1 MNPSPHNPIR
11 LPELLAPACSLEG
24 FIAVLGAGAD
34 AAYISGQ
41 SFGAR
46 AYARNCTQDELL
58 TCIDL
63 AHLHGR
69 RLYLTVNTLLKNK
82 ELSDSLLPFLT
93 PLVREGLD
101 GVLVQDF
108 GVLSLLHRAFPD
120 LPLHASTQMTV
131 TGSLGSAMLKEYGV
145 TRVVPARELSLKEI
159 SSLASESGLETE
171 VFIHGSLCYSYSG
184 QCLFSSVLGGRSGN
198 RGRCAQ
204 PCRLPYQTGRQRK
217 QGCPLSMKDLNTIG
231 LLPDLIRAGVS
242 SLKIEGRMKS
252 PAYAAGVTQ
261 IYRRYLDRAG
271 EYLAR
276 GSEGRGGSPW
286 RPDPADEKALKDMY
300 SRGGSCQGYFFN
312 RHGPEMICFENTEKI
327 RGGAEDG
334 RRLPSPP
341 PVGLHGILT
350 LKENSPAMLEVRTE
364 HEGRSICVSLEEQT
378 VTRARENALTQE
390 SVRRQMDRM
399 GETPFYWKDLDI
411 LLDPGVFLPVSTLN
425 RLRRRAVSEMQET
438 ILNICR
444 RDVSGETGA
453 ELWDLS
459 GPALSGTAPK
469 HQAAGIS
476 QNVRIPQDTQQTAE
490 IRRMKKPLVY
500 ALCAGKENALTALS
514 HPGVSG
520 VYLPPSLLTGHSQE
534 LLSYDKPLFA
544 ALPFVLRQNDIPLAK
559 EVVSECLSAGA
570 QGFLVRNLEEFAL
583 LKELGLESLCITD
596 HSLYSFNDLAAA
608 FWKNNG
614 AARITLP
621 LELSGAEL
629 AHLNCPTAE
638 QVVYGYIPLMISAQC
653 LRDNTDRCD
662 RSCHEAKLTDRTG
675 ARFSCRC
682 ECSPWKGKSTAGS
695 GTCYNILC
703 NSVPLSLL
711 PVLDRCLALDP
722 LAVRAEFTDE
732 SPSVTGIILD
742 ALVSGIEKG
751 EAVADPPEMGRATRV
766 CFRRGVL

>member
-1 MNPSPHNPIR
+1 MNPSLHDPIR

-24 FIAVLGAGAD
+24 FVAVLGAGAD

-82 ELSDSLLPFLT
+82 ELSESLLPFLA

-108 GVLSLLHRAFPD
+108 GVLSFLHRVFPD
-120 LPLHASTQMTV
+120 LPLHASTQMAV
-131 TGSLGSAMLKEYGV
+131 TGSLGSSMLREYGV

-171 VFIHGSLCYSYSG
+171 IFIHGSLCYSYSG

-204 PCRLPYQTGRQRK
+204 PCRLTYQAGPQRK
-217 QGCPLSMKDLNTIG
+217 QSCPLSMKDLNTIG

-261 IYRRYLDRAG
+261 IYRRYLDLAG

-276 GSEGRGGSPW
+276 KDEGHCSPPW
-286 RPDPADEKALKDMY
+286 RPDPADERALTDMY
-300 SRGGSCQGYFFN
+300 SRGGSCQGYFF
-312 RHGPEMICFENTEKI
+312 RQHGPEMICFENTDKI
-327 RGGAEDG
+327 RGGAEDR

-341 PVGLHGILT
+341 PHGLYGVLT
-350 LKENSPAMLEVRTE
+350 LKENSPAMLKVRTE
-364 HEGRSICVSLEEQT
+364 HEERTISVSIEEQT
-378 VTRARENALTQE
+378 VSRARESALTQE

-399 GETPFYWKDLDI
+399 GETPFYWKDLKI
-411 LLDPGVFLPVSTLN
+411 RLDTGVFLPVSVLN
-425 RLRRRAVSEMQET
+425 RLRRRAVSEMQEA
-438 ILNICR
+438 ILNIYR
-444 RDVSGETGA
+444 RDIDIPGESADEPLELPKVSPSRAARALQGA
-453 ELWDLS
+453 
-459 GPALSGTAPK
+459 
-469 HQAAGIS
+469 
-476 QNVRIPQDTQQTAE
+476 
-490 IRRMKKPLVY
+490 KKPLVY
-500 ALCAGKENALTALS
+500 ALCAKREGALAALS

-534 LLSYDKPLFA
+534 FRSYDKPLFA
-544 ALPFVLRQNDIPLAK
+544 ALPFILRQKDISLAK
-559 EVVSECLSAGA
+559 ELVNECLSLGA
-570 QGFLVRNLEEFAL
+570 EGFLVRNLEEFAL
-583 LKELGLESLCITD
+583 LRELGLESRCITD
-596 HSLYSFNDLAAA
+596 HSLYTFNDQAGA

-629 AHLNCPTAE
+629 AHLDCPSAE
-638 QVVYGYIPLMISAQC
+638 QIVYGYIPLMISAQC
-653 LRDNTDRCD
+653 LKDNTDHCD
-662 RSCHEAKLTDRTG
+662 RSCQEAKLTDRTG
-675 ARFSCRC
+675 VRFSCSC
-682 ECSPWKGKSTAGS
+682 ECAPWKGKSTTGT
-695 GTCYNILC
+695 GTCYNILR

-711 PVLDRCLALDP
+711 PVLDRCLSLEP
-722 LAVRAEFTDE
+722 LAMRTEFTDE
-732 SPSVTGIILD
+732 SPSLINRILD
-742 ALVSGIEKG
+742 TLVSGIKKG
-751 EAVADPPEMGRATRV
+751 EAAADPPDMGKATRV
-766 CFRRGVL
+766 YFRRGVL